1 MPIKNYYFSKL
12 IWIDK
17 KKFGNL
23 DINLKKKKNYLPL
36 TLKLEEDFNLVLYIW
51 ELY

>member
-23 DINLKKKKNYLPL
+23 DINLKKKE
-36 TLKLEEDFNLVLYIW
+36 KLSPFDSKIGRGL
-51 ELY
+51 